1 MVVFCHGYRSLH
13 NLHATNNKGK
23 SRYYYDAFIS
33 LLFLWTYGG
42 GFFSRDDVSGKS
54 QTYYAPEFTNIY
66 ITRFVKN
73 KTSRTSRTNT
83 AADNKSTIFPIF
95 HFLNSP
101 ASDDKFS
108 YPLFNRLPDVYVTGY
123 SISHMKAN
131 LTFLARKITPRLP
144 SSEASATIWST

>member
-1 MVVFCHGYRSLH
+1 MATDLFIICTLQLIKENHAIIMMHLFRFYSYEHMAGDFSH
-13 NLHATNNKGK
+13 EMTCQENL
-23 SRYYYDAFIS
+23 
-33 LLFLWTYGG
+33 
-42 GFFSRDDVSGKS
+42 

-144 SSEASATIWST
+144 SSDASATI

>member
-1 MVVFCHGYRSLH
+1 MMHLFRFYSYEHMAGDFSHEMTCQE
-13 NLHATNNKGK
+13 NL
-23 SRYYYDAFIS
+23 
-33 LLFLWTYGG
+33 
-42 GFFSRDDVSGKS
+42 

-73 KTSRTSRTNT
+73 KTSRTGRTDT
-83 AADNKSTIFPIF
+83 GADNKSTIFPIF

-144 SSEASATIWST
+144 SSDASATI